1 MESLR
6 SAPSAFEFIS
16 GRLYSMLAHELREK
30 EQWHKFSVIYDCC
43 IRWELSGMLQLKCIL
58 EYAAGVSL

>member
-16 GRLYSMLAHELREK
+16 GRPYSMLARALREK
-30 EQWHKFSVIYDCC
+30 EQWHKFSVI
-43 IRWELSGMLQLKCIL
+43 
-58 EYAAGVSL
+58 